1 MFKPLY
7 EFNEFM
13 ESFIARRCEYKP
25 FYCGGREMEPNNVF
39 VGYFFLED
47 RWLKVLQ
54 FSQICVT
61 E

>member
-7 EFNEFM
+7 EFNEFIK
-13 ESFIARRCEYKP
+13 SFIARKSEYKP
-25 FYCGGREMEPNNVF
+25 FYWGGREMEPMNVF
-39 VGYFFLED
+39 VGFFFLED
-47 RWLKVLQ
+47 LWLKELQ